1 MEESQGCSKCKKKSL
16 SKSVT
21 PMLLLGFYI
30 LVSAIYGN
38 YVFIKTL
45 INFFK

>member
-16 SKSVT
+16 FKTVT
-21 PMLLLGFYI
+21 PMLFFGFYI
-30 LVSAIYGN
+30 LASAIYGN
-38 YVFIKTL
+38 YVLIKLL